1 MAYKAPVHRSVQK
14 EVSVKELVCTEPW
27 PQSHPTPLG
36 GSEPHL
42 ICISNALVAEWKQI
56 SAGLRLWKAW
66 NQKDWWLLQ
75 LRMCSVW
82 GYACMHCNSAQTWE
96 NQQHVSI
103 NKTTFYDQTASPNRT
118 WWFAALQTR
127 PSSLKQMVQWCII
140 RPQSRCL
147 CYTLESIL
155 LKEGRLLLLCRCVAQ
170 MQCNIDGVQ

>member
-1 MAYKAPVHRSVQK
+1 MHSSVQK

-56 SAGLRLWKAW
+56 SAGLRLCEKPETRKIEVVTAA
-66 NQKDWWLLQ
+66 
-75 LRMCSVW
+75 VW
-82 GYACMHCNSAQTWE
+82 VYACMHCNSAQTWQ
-96 NQQHVSI
+96 NQQHVST

-118 WWFAALQTR
+118 WWFAALGLQTR

-147 CYTLESIL
+147 CYMLESIL
-155 LKEGRLLLLCRCVAQ
+155 LKEGRLLLLRRCVAQ
-170 MQCNIDGVQ
+170 IRCNVDGVQ